1 MSKQAEHHSDVAHH
15 TVTTDTITSV
25 LAELKTLIRNE
36 IDNVDERIGE
46 EKSTAPQSCIQD
58 SEGFL
63 LGMTIMGHKIIHY
76 LQRKLLY

>member
-1 MSKQAEHHSDVAHH
+1 MSRKVEHHSAVVRH

-25 LAELKTLIRNE
+25 LAELKTMIHKE
-36 IDNVDERIGE
+36 IDDMDELIGE
-46 EKSTAPQSCIQD
+46 EEPTAPQNYNQD
-58 SEGFL
+58 LEGFL